1 MNNDNKDNKKQAK
14 ILKTI
19 SKTNKKALILLFVFI
34 TIFVSIIL
42 FIFYYFF
49 RSELYTSKKD
59 DRELYFS
66 ILFINEN
73 EIPYGA
79 YIGVVS
85 SLHNRIGLV
94 GLPKNTGLW
103 VNGDKNKRSVSLERL
118 YKDGGSKSVFNSI
131 EGTIEKK
138 LSYTMTIK
146 AKEFSDIVDIFGGVD
161 MYVESP
167 INFTNNG
174 YELSFDVG
182 IWPFQGNKALAYLN
196 YTTIS
201 GYESFEVLYR
211 LEDILINAMISI
223 IQSSE
228 LKSIM
233 HSSSFRRKIFSKVRS
248 NLRPP
253 DIKSLFNIL
262 ANVNEGSLIIEALD
276 ARIDGRGVL
285 EPILNGSALI
295 KQLDNMA
302 LYVGLK
308 TQRSEINNE
317 DINVIVLNATD
328 VSGLADRINIRMRYR
343 GFLAGEYG
351 NFPYAKLKESVV
363 LIRDGQIEKA
373 FKVAREC
380 RISKVYSSTDRRVL
394 NNAVLILGNDYYEI
408 KR

>member
-1 MNNDNKDNKKQAK
+1 MSIGSNRDSKKQAK
-14 ILKTI
+14 MLRTI
-19 SKTNKKALILLFVFI
+19 SKTNKKVLILLSVFI
-34 TIFVSIIL
+34 VIFIVLIF

-49 RSELYTSKKD
+49 RSELFKARKE
-59 DRELYFS
+59 DRELFFS
-66 ILFINEN
+66 ILFIDEN
-73 EIPYGA
+73 DSPYGA

-103 VNGDKNKRSVSLERL
+103 NSSDSRSIALENIYKDKGSRSVF
-118 YKDGGSKSVFNSI
+118 KAI
-131 EGTIEKK
+131 EHTIDKK
-138 LSYTMTIK
+138 LSYNMTIK
-146 AKEFSDIVDIFGGVD
+146 HKDFSNIIDIFGGVD
-161 MYVESP
+161 MYVEAP
-167 INFTNNG
+167 IHYTNDN

-182 IWPFQGNKALAYLN
+182 AWPFQGNKALSYLN

-211 LEDILINAMISI
+211 LEDIIINAMISI

-233 HSSSFRRKIFSKVRS
+233 HSSRFRREIFSKIKS

-253 DIKSLFNIL
+253 DIKVLFNIL
-262 ANVNEGSLIIEALD
+262 SNVNEGSLVIESLD
-276 ARIDGRGVL
+276 GRIDGRGVL
-285 EPILNGSALI
+285 EPILNGSALR

-343 GFLAGEYG
+343 GFSAGEYG
-351 NFPYAKLKESVV
+351 NFPYARLKESVV
-363 LIRDGQIEKA
+363 LVRDGQIEKA

-380 RISKVYSSTDRRVL
+380 RISKIYSSTDRRVL
-394 NNAVLILGNDYYEI
+394 NNVVLILGNDYYEI